1 MTKVKDI
8 LEYLDE
14 IAPFE
19 NKCDWDNCGLLIGDV
34 NCEVSTVGF
43 TLDLTKVVLE
53 NAKKNGA
60 ELIVTHHPA
69 IFRAQKNFL
78 KGDLAFETAKS
89 GISVI
94 SSHTCYDCAKDG
106 VSDVLAKT
114 IGLYNITEVETE
126 EKPSCVRIGECE
138 GYTSSE
144 LAEVVA
150 KKLSTTVRLA
160 KGNRKIK
167 KVAVCGGGGGDFI
180 FDVIKSGAD
189 AYVTGDLSH
198 HHFLLAEQTG
208 LTVIAAGHFETENP
222 AVFPL
227 MNKVC
232 EKFSD
237 INGIYLQEE
246 NPVEFIGNK

>member
-14 IAPFE
+14 IAPFD
-19 NKCDWDNCGLLIGDV
+19 NKCDWDNCGLLIGDISA
-34 NCEVSTVGF
+34 EVKKIGF
-43 TLDLTKVVLE
+43 TLDLTPSVLE
-53 NAKKNGA
+53 RAIENGVD
-60 ELIVTHHPA
+60 LIVTHHPA

-94 SSHTCYDCAKDG
+94 SSHTCYDCAKGG
-106 VSDVLAKT
+106 VSDVLAET
-114 IGLYNITEVETE
+114 IGLHNITEVETE
-126 EKPSCVRIGECE
+126 EKPSCVRMGECE
-138 GYTSSE
+138 ECSPSY
-144 LAEVVA
+144 LAKTVA
-150 KKLSTTVRLA
+150 TKLSTTVRLA
-160 KGNRKIK
+160 KGNRNIK

-180 FDVIKSGAD
+180 FDAIKAGAD

-227 MNKVC
+227 MNRVC

-237 INGIYLQEE
+237 TSGIYLKEE